1 MKVEKNSNSIEKV
14 KNEDDDEE
22 LEKYVGGVSNIDI
35 GY

>member
-22 LEKYVGGVSNIDI
+22 LEKYVGGVSNKDI